1 MRCHLLSSD
10 LLARAVEDVLDLK
23 VEFLGGAETTGA
35 LGLVADGKVE
45 VALLVDT
52 VLADGVVNVVEHVVL
67 GDPALGLAE
76 ARGDVVHGVGG
87 GEGELA
93 LVEDVL
99 ALGGVDVLVVH
110 GDATALLGVLGGR
123 LAKAKVVPGIVGDVV
138 STAGGVDLEEIDGAA
153 LVGDLD
159 ADVVAVNGTGPV
171 GDAVG
176 VDLAAKNS
184 NAAGVLV
191 VGSDAGRAG
200 LTTGERAGRN
210 QGSRSSSK
218 DGGELGEHADGVVEK
233 KLLTFHI
240 LWNVCSYSGDWL
252 DLIISQRTAERGNE
266 WAS

>member
-10 LLARAVEDVLDLK
+10 LLARAVGDVLDLE
-23 VEFLGGAETTGA
+23 VEVLDGAETAGA
-35 LGLVADGKVE
+35 LRLVADGKVE

-52 VLADGVVNVVEHVVL
+52 VLADGVVDVVQLVVL

-87 GEGELA
+87 GKGELA
-93 LVEDVL
+93 VVEEVL

-123 LAKAKVVPGIVGDVV
+123 LAEAKVVPGIVGDVV
-138 STAGGVDLEEIDGAA
+138 SATGGVNLEEIDGAA

-159 ADVVAVNGTGPV
+159 TDVVAVNGTGPV

-176 VDLAAKNS
+176 VDLAAENS

-191 VGSDAGRAG
+191 VGGDAGRARV
-200 LTTGERAGRN
+200 TTGERAGRD
-210 QGSRSSSK
+210 QGSRRSSK
-218 DGGELGEHADGVVEK
+218 DGGELGEHFDGVVEK
-233 KLLTFHI
+233 KFLTFYV
-240 LWNVCSYSGDWL
+240 L
-252 DLIISQRTAERGNE
+252 
-266 WAS
+266 